1 MNFKFF
7 GWKKNSNLENS
18 KNSWNNQIS
27 LSLPLENHL
36 HNQKN
41 INKNKLVCL
50 VVIKYFIKI
59 KEKDFKK
66 VKFYINKMRL
76 RQINI

>member
-1 MNFKFF
+1 ME
-7 GWKKNSNLENS
+7 KNSNLENS

-66 VKFYINKMRL
+66 VKFYINKIRL